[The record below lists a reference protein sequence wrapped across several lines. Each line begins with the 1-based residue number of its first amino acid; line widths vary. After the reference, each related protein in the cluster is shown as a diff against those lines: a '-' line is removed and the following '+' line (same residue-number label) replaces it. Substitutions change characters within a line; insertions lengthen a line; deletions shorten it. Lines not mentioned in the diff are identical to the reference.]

1 MILKSADEMVMDDVF
16 VNLSRFADDLDVV
29 LKIEGFNA
37 AGSIK
42 LKTALGLVHHAETHS
57 DLRPGGHI
65 IESSSGN
72 LGVALSLISAVRGY
86 EFTCVTDPNASSAH
100 ISTMRSFGTNIV
112 IITERDENGGGYLA
126 RRLGYIRQRLRREPR
141 LVWPNQYAN
150 FANRNIH
157 YERTAA
163 AILREFAHVDY
174 LFVGAGTTGTLMGCA
189 IVAVDVHGSVTLGG
203 PPGPRHIPGLGA
215 SRRPELFQPEGIDE
229 FIIVNEL
236 ESIAACRQLAAR
248 HGLLVGGST
257 GSVLAAVRQL
267 APRIPPASVV
277 VAISPDNGERYL
289 DMIYSDDWV
298 SRTYG
303 QGAVERVRA
312 ATSDSG
318 HRLLSLDPPADSGSS
333 FRLDSCTRSF
343 AR

>member
-1 MILKSADEMVMDDVF
+1 MIFQSADEMIIDDAF
-16 VNLSRFADDLDVV
+16 VNLRRFTDDLDVI

-42 LKTALGLVHHAETHS
+42 LKTALGLVNHAEIYS
-57 DLRPGGHI
+57 GLRPGGHI

-86 EFTCVTDPNASSAH
+86 TFTCVTDPNASVTH
-100 ISTMRSFGTNIV
+100 ITTMRSFGADIV

-126 RRLGYIRQRLRREPR
+126 RRLDYIHQRLRREPG

-150 FANRNIH
+150 SANIDIH

-163 AILREFAHVDY
+163 AILREFARVDY

-189 IVAVDVHGSVTLGG
+189 RRFRAESPATAIVAVDVQGSVTLGG
-203 PPGPRHIPGLGA
+203 PAAPRHIPGLGA
-215 SRRPELFQPEGIDE
+215 SRRPELFKRKGIDE

-236 ESIAACRQLAAR
+236 ESIAACRQLVAR
-248 HGLLVGGST
+248 YGCLVGGST
-257 GSVLAAVRQL
+257 GSVLAAVRRL

-277 VAISPDNGERYL
+277 VAISPDNGDRYL

-298 SRTYG
+298 RRTYG
-303 QGAVERVRA
+303 HGAAERVLA
-312 ATSDSG
+312 AAPDDG
-318 HRLLSLDPPADSGSS
+318 HRLLSLGHG
-333 FRLDSCTRSF
+333 
-343 AR
+343 